1 MPSNFYTANAP
12 LPPVQT
18 VCEVPSASAVPYE
31 PHCLMAWEEMVRGM
45 DETAGI
51 NKETARD

>member
-51 NKETARD
+51 NKEADL